1 MLLPPWSL
9 HMIDKNLGVEW
20 VSFFVYITSR
30 QLSKNWG
37 RYMLTPPTF
46 MSSCEVEKKRSF
58 RISSSLS
65 LAPYK
70 KHAQLTFLYF
80 LFYPH
85 TFSPW
90 SSLRVW
96 SMQGFKV
103 ADTTFHWDLFAS
115 THNLF
120 VNTSLVTNSPFVKVH
135 GYKCYLTSHFT
146 QITVILWWE
155 KPRLGISR
163 FQSLII
169 CFEQI
174 VLKSSLIRVWTSK
187 RLKRLRVY
195 YASLTG

>member
-1 MLLPPWSL
+1 ME
-9 HMIDKNLGVEW
+9 KR
-20 VSFFVYITSR
+20 R
-30 QLSKNWG
+30 QNMDVNIK
-37 RYMLTPPTF
+37 
-46 MSSCEVEKKRSF
+46 
-58 RISSSLS
+58 SLS
-65 LAPYK
+65 CQEFLQNKIRHFLSDYPTIIVFLESAPLF
-70 KHAQLTFLYF
+70 HWHLTKNMHSSHFLYF
-80 LFYPH
+80 LFFYPH

-90 SSLRVW
+90 SPFRVQ

-103 ADTTFHWDLFAS
+103 ADMTFHWDLFAS

-195 YASLTG
+195 YANPTG